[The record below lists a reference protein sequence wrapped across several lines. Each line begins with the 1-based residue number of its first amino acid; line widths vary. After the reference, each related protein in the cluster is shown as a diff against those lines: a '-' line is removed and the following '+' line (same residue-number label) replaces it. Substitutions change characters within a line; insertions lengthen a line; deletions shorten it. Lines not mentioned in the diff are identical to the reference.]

1 MIRKNIAKKYQNMQ
15 KDLQK
20 KYVKEDLGNLTAN
33 EFCTVCSL
41 GKELLKHHAVK
52 TVIKNV
58 ADYFK
63 AFGFMVT
70 MDFDGINYVIAEV

>member
-1 MIRKNIAKKYQNMQ
+1 MKENIAKKYTELQNDFEKKISTGKLNGMSLS
-15 KDLQK
+15 DLMA
-20 KYVKEDLGNLTAN
+20 VGNA
-33 EFCTVCSL
+33 

-63 AFGFMVT
+63 KFGFMVT
-70 MDFDGINYVIAEV
+70 MDFDNVNYVIAEV

>member
-1 MIRKNIAKKYQNMQ
+1 MKENIAKKY

-20 KYVKEDLGNLTAN
+20 DFEEKINTGKLDGMSLSDLMTVGNT
-33 EFCTVCSL
+33 

-52 TVIKNV
+52 TIIKNV
-58 ADYFK
+58 AEYFK
-63 AFGFMVT
+63 KFGFMVT